1 MICAALKARY
11 LGKTLRLA
19 LLVQITSSGLQFL
32 QCFKFI
38 FFFLLC
44 PWGLLSWVCL
54 KRICKA
60 DAKAKTL
67 GKTLYYTKSMK

>member
-1 MICAALKARY
+1 
-11 LGKTLRLA
+11 LGI
-19 LLVQITSSGLQFL
+19 LVLGF
-32 QCFKFI
+32 
-38 FFFLLC
+38 
-44 PWGLLSWVCL
+44 CL